1 MEIPS
6 SPATPRNTNP
16 SHVVRRS
23 FTAPP
28 KSKSSPS
35 SISAIREVAAEGA
48 ETLFAHHACRIVSF
62 NLSSRV
68 WRRHSSFANRGYE
81 LSTESVG
88 ILPWASA
95 TETTISTGVIYHI
108 DNEGLRLIRGVLGPI
123 RIYRVRG
130 SVAFL
135 NSGTTLRPILAK
147 SQCWCVD
154 GVSKFVIPIGDHSYY
169 RIELPNQ
176 HPEDNI
182 AIEEFKEVLE
192 KILKYEKTPCPFK
205 RGFTVELPEPPET
218 PVKLRPWKPRERP
231 RAQSGSPQRKPGDHM
246 VKATEI
252 LDFEDL
258 ESLETSSNDT
268 VTEAS
273 RHIHMETNYAE
284 NSSADTIHNNIT
296 TDYMEKSGLDLRT
309 SMRASHKYAGIS
321 ENIPPAPKH
330 EAGRTVTAPSHLV
343 FQTKS
348 SVKSTATIPVPSMLQ
363 SKLENESVSLPS
375 SVDSFHSFH
384 SPISPLPPSPPY
396 SNPSSPSPKLENGCG
411 FVVPRTRAH
420 QHELSETMVS
430 SENPAV
436 WDLSKDESVHTDTAT
451 LPKTPTLVSDDA
463 SQSEDAWP
471 DVDTPSPLT
480 QLRQRRSR
488 SRRSTQSPLPSPVNL
503 YSPSC
508 QLSGHHLTTAILQKT
523 CSLLLGPPVQL
534 VALMLNI
541 ASKIAKGTFRGAAYG
556 YSESGQRIPCS
567 WNFSDSEDDS
577 EPSWEEDDFGVS
589 LSSNTK
595 GTRSEPK
602 EELGGTW
609 EID

>member
-1 MEIPS
+1 MQVPS
-6 SPATPRNTNP
+6 SPSTPQNTNP
-16 SHVVRRS
+16 SHAVRRS

-35 SISAIREVAAEGA
+35 SILAIREAEAEGA

-68 WRRHSSFANRGYE
+68 WRRHSSLTNRGSE
-81 LSTESVG
+81 LSTEPVG
-88 ILPWASA
+88 ILPWAST
-95 TETTISTGVIYHI
+95 TETTVSTGVTYQTGF
-108 DNEGLRLIRGVLGPI
+108 EAFTLTRGLLGPL

-135 NSGTTLRPILAK
+135 SSGSTLRPILAK

-154 GVSKFVIPIGDHSYY
+154 GESKFVLPIGDHSYY
-169 RIELPNQ
+169 RIELPNK
-176 HPEDNI
+176 HPEDTN
-182 AIEEFKEVLE
+182 AIEEFKGVLE

-205 RGFTVELPEPPET
+205 REFTVELPEPPET
-218 PVKLRPWKPRERP
+218 PVRLRPWKPRQRP
-231 RAQSGSPQRKPGDHM
+231 QTQSGSPRRKSSDHM
-246 VKATEI
+246 MKAMDNS
-252 LDFEDL
+252 DFEDL

-268 VTEAS
+268 VTEAP
-273 RHIHMETNYAE
+273 RQIDIETNYAD
-284 NSSADTIHNNIT
+284 NGGADTINNT
-296 TDYMEKSGLDLRT
+296 VTANYMREPGIDLRR
-309 SMRASHKYAGIS
+309 SIRASHRYAAIS
-321 ENIPPAPKH
+321 ENIPPAPKN
-330 EAGRTVTAPSHLV
+330 EAGRTVTAPPHLV

-348 SVKSTATIPVPSMLQ
+348 PLRSTATIPVPSKLQ
-363 SKLENESVSLPS
+363 PKLENESISLPS

-384 SPISPLPPSPPY
+384 SSISPLPPSPPY
-396 SNPSSPSPKLENGCG
+396 STPSSPSPKLENGCS

-420 QHELSETMVS
+420 QYDLSETMDS
-430 SENPAV
+430 SKSPEG
-436 WDLSKDESVHTDTAT
+436 WDLSRDAGVLGGTPA

-463 SQSEDAWP
+463 SQSEDTWP
-471 DVDTPSPLT
+471 DVETPSPLT

-488 SRRSTQSPLPSPVNL
+488 SRRSTQSPLPSPANL
-503 YSPSC
+503 YSPTC

-567 WNFSDSEDDS
+567 WNFSDSEDDA
-577 EPSWEEDDFGVS
+577 EPSWEEDDYGVS
-589 LSSNTK
+589 LGSGTK
-595 GTRSEPK
+595 GTRHEPK